1 MSGKNIDM
9 LDKIE
14 NMLRMGPVESVLVIT
29 LICVLMS
36 VTITVFTFFVFGKE
50 IHWVVLLATV
60 TVPLIIA
67 PIVSSLFV
75 KLVIE
80 KEAQKKRVY
89 RTGAIEA
96 KKILKEFLHDVQY
109 FDSEAERIGG
119 FDGNTMQHLEGA
131 LKKTQDRLDSLDDV
145 GDLSAEHKIIT

>member
-1 MSGKNIDM
+1 M
-9 LDKIE
+9 LKKIE

-50 IHWVVLLATV
+50 IHWVVLLVAITA
-60 TVPLIIA
+60 PLIIA
-67 PIVSSLFV
+67 PLVSSLLI

-80 KEAQKKRVY
+80 KEAQKKKIY
-89 RTGAIEA
+89 RAGAIEA
-96 KKILKEFLHDVQY
+96 KKILKEFLHDVEY

-119 FDGNTMQHLEGA
+119 FDGNTMQHLESA
-131 LKKTQDRLDSLDDV
+131 LKRTQDKLDGLDDV
-145 GDLSAEHKIIT
+145 SDITGQNKIVT

>member
-1 MSGKNIDM
+1 M

-14 NMLRMGPVESVLVIT
+14 NMLRMGPVESVSVIT

-36 VTITVFTFFVFGKE
+36 VTITLLTFIVFGKE
-50 IHWVVLLATV
+50 IHWVVLFAAITI
-60 TVPLIIA
+60 PLIIA
-67 PIVSSLFV
+67 PLVSSLMV

-80 KEAQKKRVY
+80 KEAQKKKIY
-89 RTGAIEA
+89 RTSAIEA
-96 KKILKEFLHDVQY
+96 KKILKDFLHDVQY

-131 LKKTQDRLDSLDDV
+131 LKKTQDRLDSLNDI
-145 GDLSAEHKIIT
+145 GDLTAEHKIIT